1 MAIYAPKQPNQNQQV
16 KVASLVEA
24 NVAAAAPAASL
35 TSLAVDGAQYG
46 VMGPLAGRDGEVPYL
61 GRQDASAG
69 GYRPETIFR
78 SDVYVCE
85 DQEDYDRSLR

>member
-1 MAIYAPKQPNQNQQV
+1 M
-16 KVASLVEA
+16 VEA
-24 NVAAAAPAASL
+24 NATATRPGTSL
-35 TSLAVDGAQYG
+35 TSLTVDGAQYG
-46 VMGPLAGRDGEVPYL
+46 VMGPFVGRDGEVPYL

-85 DQEDYDRSLR
+85 NQTDYDKSLD